1 MRRQRKGGGEGVR
14 GTHVVG
20 QFDAA
25 VGTCTVTAVG
35 GHLSECQPSS
45 AVSYTQQLA
54 TSPST
59 PNTLLHN
66 PTHNTI
72 QHTCTPFQHLTH
84 HHTTLRTTPTPHTPP
99 HNTTHHSNTAHT
111 TTQHYAPLQHRTD
124 HHITTQ
130 HYTPLHQNT
139 RTHTHT
145 HAHTRTR
152 MHTHAH
158 AHAHT
163 TTHHV
168 GGRCRIGKNR
178 S

>member
-1 MRRQRKGGGEGVR
+1 MQRQRKGGGETVR

-35 GHLSECQPSS
+35 GHLSERQPSS
-45 AVSYTQQLA
+45 TVSYTQQLA

-84 HHTTLRTTPTPHTPP
+84 HHTTLCTTPTPHTPP
-99 HNTTHHSNTAHT
+99 HNHTILHT
-111 TTQHYAPLQHRTD
+111 TPS
-124 HHITTQ
+124 
-130 HYTPLHQNT
+130 
-139 RTHTHT
+139 THTHT

-152 MHTHAH
+152 TYTH

-163 TTHHV
+163 TKHHV

>member
-14 GTHVVG
+14 GTHEVG

-25 VGTCTVTAVG
+25 VGTCTETAVG

-45 AVSYTQQLA
+45 TVSYTQQLA

-72 QHTCTPFQHLTH
+72 HHTCTPFQHLTH
-84 HHTTLRTTPTPHTPP
+84 YHTTLRTTPTPHTPP
-99 HNTTHHSNTAHT
+99 HNHT
-111 TTQHYAPLQHRTD
+111 TLH
-124 HHITTQ
+124 TTSS
-130 HYTPLHQNT
+130 
-139 RTHTHT
+139 THTHT
-145 HAHTRTR
+145 HAYTRTR
-152 MHTHAH
+152 THTH

-168 GGRCRIGKNR
+168 GGRCRIGINR